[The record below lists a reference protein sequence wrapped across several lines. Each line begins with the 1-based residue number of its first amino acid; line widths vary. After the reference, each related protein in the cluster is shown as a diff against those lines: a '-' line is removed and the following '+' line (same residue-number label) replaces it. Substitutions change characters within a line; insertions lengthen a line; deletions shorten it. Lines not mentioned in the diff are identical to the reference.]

1 MKKVLALLMG
11 LLMLLLA
18 PAPNT
23 NAETASDRFHYPSSC
38 QEGIDSRYVPVEV
51 DKLDACLYA
60 FLNTECEVEYRLLVT
75 EKSDG
80 HTHLIKATVQKA
92 IIYDEDQ
99 PDILVT
105 VYPDA
110 GEPSFCTELDDTLA
124 KQVVDGTLVLETEVG
139 SIEFDVSELIAD
151 ATPTSAATP
160 ALGTSIKPTS
170 TPKPSNSA
178 KPTPTPKPTATPT
191 HKPTATPN
199 TYRCMYCGT
208 SFTNEQA
215 FSHHAWEDPGCYAY
229 GYDRVHAT
237 PTPKPTENPGGHYER
252 RWVVDKPAVTHDEWV
267 CSCGH
272 HSMSSSE
279 NNQHQENHALNGE
292 NTWWTV
298 KTIIDSP
305 EEGHWEEVWVP
316 DP

>member
-11 LLMLLLA
+11 LLILLLA

-160 ALGTSIKPTS
+160 APGTSMKPTS
-170 TPKPSNSA
+170 TPKPSNSS
-178 KPTPTPKPTATPT
+178 KPTSTPKPTAT
-191 HKPTATPN
+191 ATP
-199 TYRCMYCGT
+199 YHWKCKECGKD
-208 SFTNEQA
+208 FGEDYDA
-215 FSHHAWEDPGCYAY
+215 WYYHAWINPGHYNE
-229 GYDRVHAT
+229 T
-237 PTPKPTENPGGHYER
+237 PAPTQNPGGHWETV
-252 RWVVDKPAVTHDEWV
+252 WVVDVPEQGHGEYVCNVCGKHFDGRTQEAEFLADQHAHMDEDPPRSGWHTEHV
-267 CSCGH
+267 
-272 HSMSSSE
+272 
-279 NNQHQENHALNGE
+279 
-292 NTWWTV
+292 V
-298 KTIIDSP
+298 DVP
-305 EEGHWEEVWVP
+305 EQGHWETIWVP